1 MDVDRPAKR
10 QRIDEDDATPVQRSD
25 IWFDDGNIILQAE
38 NLLFRVHRSLLARH
52 SPVFKDVFD
61 IPQPESSLEALIEG
75 CPVVHLTDKVTDVEF
90 MLKRLFGLASLEN
103 LRKAPTVSDLIS
115 SLRMGH
121 KYLVAHLWDDS
132 VACLR
137 RAFPTDLVEMQE
149 AMAKDSRLI
158 TKGEDATCI
167 RLADGDHL
175 LHLVDVL
182 VAVGLETVLP
192 ALYYR
197 ILWSTNVVRF
207 FVLIRAVR
215 FFIGNSYRTLL

>member
-1 MDVDRPAKR
+1 
-10 QRIDEDDATPVQRSD
+10 
-25 IWFDDGNIILQAE
+25 
-38 NLLFRVHRSLLARH
+38 
-52 SPVFKDVFD
+52 
-61 IPQPESSLEALIEG
+61 
-75 CPVVHLTDKVTDVEF
+75 
-90 MLKRLFGLASLEN
+90 
-103 LRKAPTVSDLIS
+103 
-115 SLRMGH
+115 MGH

-137 RAFPTDLVEMQE
+137 RAFPTGLVEMQE

-215 FFIGNSYRTLL
+215 PYIEKLYRTLL

>member
-1 MDVDRPAKR
+1 
-10 QRIDEDDATPVQRSD
+10 
-25 IWFDDGNIILQAE
+25 
-38 NLLFRVHRSLLARH
+38 
-52 SPVFKDVFD
+52 
-61 IPQPESSLEALIEG
+61 
-75 CPVVHLTDKVTDVEF
+75 
-90 MLKRLFGLASLEN
+90 
-103 LRKAPTVSDLIS
+103 
-115 SLRMGH
+115 MGH
-121 KYLVAHLWDDS
+121 KYLAAHLWDDS

-137 RAFPTDLVEMQE
+137 RAFPTDLKEMQE
-149 AMAKDSRLI
+149 TMAKDSKLI

-207 FVLIRAVR
+207 FVFIRTVR
-215 FFIGNSYRTLL
+215 SFIGNLYRTLL